1 MEVALLSCND
11 ELNKDYPIRNS
22 KEQKS
27 CFRAYAIE
35 QAERSGY
42 DAQEED
48 SVCQQLKKAMGETVD
63 KLTGA
68 FVRMIDE

>member
-1 MEVALLSCND
+1 MSCID

-27 CFRAYAIE
+27 CFR
-35 QAERSGY
+35 AERSGY

-68 FVRMIDE
+68 VVRMIDE

>member
-1 MEVALLSCND
+1 MSCND